1 MQTLTINSLKTF
13 LHTAIS
19 LDEPVMVWGP
29 PGCGKTETM
38 AQLATSLS
46 GYLASNYLSQ
56 YDSVDLRGFP
66 HTVNGIY
73 KHVQAMA
80 WAPPITLPFEGN
92 TCFPDDRPVILFL
105 DEINSAAPSVAA
117 VAYQLINDRRV
128 GEHKLKPNVRI
139 IAAGNREGDRGVTNK
154 MPLPLANRMT
164 HVEVVMDAD
173 SWVDYHLDQ
182 GGDPLFA
189 AFFKFRPALICTFD
203 PASNRKAFGTYRS
216 WSKAAKYLASDAP
229 DAIKRAMVSGAVGDG
244 EASELFA
251 FRDVVGKLPDI
262 DKLLSNPEKADLF
275 NDVALN
281 YALAVALSTRLAGE
295 DTDQLDRA
303 ATYLDRMSPEYSM
316 LAWMLAFKKFGDG
329 GAALIRSPNGAKYAK
344 KIAELIGVRGS

>member
-1 MQTLTINSLKTF
+1 MQTLTLPNLQT
-13 LHTAIS
+13 LLRTAIS
-19 LDEPVMVWGP
+19 LNEPVMVWGP
-29 PGCGKTETM
+29 PGCGKSETV
-38 AQLATSLS
+38 AQLAASLDAE
-46 GYLASNYLSQ
+46 LVDIRLSQ

-66 HTVNGIY
+66 HTVEGIY
-73 KHVQAMA
+73 SHVQAMA

-92 TCFPDDRPVILFL
+92 THFPDDRPVILFL
-105 DEINSAAPSVAA
+105 DEINSASPAVAA

-173 SWVDYHLDQ
+173 SWSDYHLEQ
-182 GGDPLFA
+182 GGDPMFV
-189 AFFKFRPALICTFD
+189 AFFKFRPAMICTFD
-203 PASNRKAFGTYRS
+203 PASPRKAFGTYRS
-216 WSKAAKYLASDAP
+216 WSKAARYLASDAP
-229 DAIKRAMVSGAVGDG
+229 DTIKQAMVAGAVGDG

-262 DKLLSNPEKADLF
+262 DKLLSDPEKAELF

-281 YALAVALSTRLAGE
+281 YALAVALSNRLTSDDG
-295 DTDQLDRA
+295 DMVDRT

-316 LAWMLAFKKFGDG
+316 LAWMLAGKKDG
-329 GAALIRSPNGAKYAK
+329 GAALVRSANGAKYAK
-344 KIAELIGVRGS
+344 KIAGLLGVRES